1 MDTSLGCTSTAGCRY
16 EQFDLSFT
24 GFLIN
29 GDAGPLTEQ
38 AVAIYDSFSPDG
50 VVVTTGHDPHFS
62 PGAPAGNMYEK
73 ENGGAWCDKGGTPV
87 IHHVIDLPGTVSDAA
102 GSITKIIAA
111 DKQKLDMRGQPSFYF
126 LRNILKPA
134 SYMVDVANA
143 AMAEEESLVFV
154 DPYTM
159 GLLVKCHS
167 GAIDC
172 RQPAAGELN
181 AE

>member
-1 MDTSLGCTSTAGCRY
+1 MVRSSNGAPAWIQWCSAWY
-16 EQFDLSFT
+16 KQFDLSFT

-29 GDAGPLTEQ
+29 GDAGPLTDQ
-38 AVAIYDSFSPDG
+38 AIAMYDSFSPDG
-50 VVVTTGHDPHFS
+50 VVTTTGHDPHFL
-62 PGAPAGNMYEK
+62 PGMQGKEIYEK
-73 ENGGAWCDKGGTPV
+73 ENGGAWCDKNGTPV
-87 IHHVIDLPGTVSDAA
+87 MHHVTDLPAKVSDAA
-102 GSITKIIAA
+102 ASITSIIAV
-111 DKQKLDMRGQPSFYF
+111 DKKKVDMRGQPSFYF

-143 AMAEEESLVFV
+143 AMAADKQLVFV

-172 RQPAAGELN
+172 KS
-181 AE
+181 